1 MKLEGYMS
9 KNKSEFEAIVDWGV
23 DAKNRRIYFGIDGDD
38 VDGDGGAISWESVE
52 LAVRAL
58 HRLAAESNRPIEI
71 HMSSG
76 GGSSVDMIRLHDE
89 ILACPCKVIF
99 VGGGMISS
107 SATWIMACCDE
118 RFLHKNT
125 IVLLHDGTDAAEE
138 DRHTDYLIGA
148 KESEDHMNLLY
159 QIFADNSHMPADF
172 YADVCQ
178 RDLWLTA
185 EETIM
190 LGLADKLI
198 EPKKRGN
205 LRRARSGLKNM
216 PDKKDMNKLVKS
228 VYKRIR
234 RRRVPKFELITPTD
248 ECDPKVIV
256 DESAVPSTTNDEAV
270 TLSTMLDANLTSIT
284 ESSD

>member
-1 MKLEGYMS
+1 MS
-9 KNKSEFEAIVDWGV
+9 KSKSEFEEIVDWGI
-23 DAKNRRIYFGIDGDD
+23 DSKNRRIYFGIDGDG

-52 LAVRAL
+52 LAIRAIHKL
-58 HRLAAESNRPIEI
+58 SAESSKPIEI

-76 GGSSVDMIRLHDE
+76 GGSSVDMLRLHDE
-89 ILACPCKVIF
+89 ILACPCKIIF

-125 IVLLHDGTDAAEE
+125 MVLLHDGTDMAPE

-148 KESEDHMNLLY
+148 KESEEHMDLLY
-159 QIFADNSHMPADF
+159 QIFADNSHMPFDF

-178 RDLWLTA
+178 RDLWLSA

-190 LGLADKLI
+190 FGLADKLI

-205 LRRARSGLKNM
+205 LRRARSGLTNM
-216 PDKKDMNKLVKS
+216 PEKKDMNKLVKS

-248 ECDPKVIV
+248 EFDSKVIV
-256 DESAVPSTTNDEAV
+256 ELAVAPTTDDEAI
-270 TLSTMLDANLTSIT
+270 TFSAEEISGALSSTD
-284 ESSD
+284 SSD